1 MDLMTTRSNEFID
14 LNDINTKY
22 HYKVKTPSIFNTR
35 QNDTTSD
42 RYQVF
47 STMDAINRLDKHGYL
62 PTQIKQAYSRKNPN
76 QTNQFQKHVIRFA
89 HRNQDLMAK
98 EYPEI
103 ILYNNHQGE
112 QALSLLLGCYRLVC
126 DNGHVSGYGTNQKLK
141 HFQSNKNIFD
151 AMVQETI
158 DGINKMNNIIDRL
171 KSVDLTDNQIYDL
184 TKNTMQNRWEY
195 ANSEQ
200 DMQKDEFTNQL
211 ISKAY
216 FNDDTI
222 KQVSTPNR
230 VEDSGKNGWR
240 VFNTIQENFSKPLS
254 IFSVSKQSK
263 TANIRQSKA
272 LTSIDDNKEINLA
285 MWKYAEE
292 ILA

>member
-22 HYKVKTPSIFNTR
+22 RYKIKTPSIFNTR

-62 PTQIKQAYSRKNPN
+62 PTQIKQAYSRKNP
-76 QTNQFQKHVIRFA
+76 
-89 HRNQDLMAK
+89 
-98 EYPEI
+98 YPEI

-272 LTSIDDNKEINLA
+272 LMSIDDNKEINLA